1 MCANIAYYELNV
13 KIGDNE
19 NIHIAAHYVYYYMIK
34 RINGNF
40 LAFSGFSFLRMQ
52 HQQQYRQ

>member
-19 NIHIAAHYVYYYMIK
+19 NIHIAAHYVYYYMTK
-34 RINGNF
+34 RINGIF
-40 LAFSGFSFLRMQ
+40 LPFSGLSFLRMQ
-52 HQQQYRQ
+52 HQ